1 MSFRLWLEPGA
12 LEGSSANPFIVLL
25 LFVVRCLVP
34 LALMLGLSYLLRRL
48 GWIKEP
54 APPPPA
60 PPAEAGQDR
69 QPGQSQGGY

>member
-1 MSFRLWLEPGA
+1 MTFRLWLEPGA
-12 LEGSSANPFIVLL
+12 LEGSGANPVIVFL

-34 LALMLGLSYLLRRL
+34 LAVMLGLSYLLRRF

-60 PPAEAGQDR
+60 PPAGSEDHPSGR
-69 QPGQSQGGY
+69 SQGGR

>member
-12 LEGSSANPFIVLL
+12 LEGSGANPVIVFL

-34 LALMLGLSYLLRRL
+34 LALMLGVSYLLRRF

-60 PPAEAGQDR
+60 PSAGSEDHPSGR
-69 QPGQSQGGY
+69 SQGGR